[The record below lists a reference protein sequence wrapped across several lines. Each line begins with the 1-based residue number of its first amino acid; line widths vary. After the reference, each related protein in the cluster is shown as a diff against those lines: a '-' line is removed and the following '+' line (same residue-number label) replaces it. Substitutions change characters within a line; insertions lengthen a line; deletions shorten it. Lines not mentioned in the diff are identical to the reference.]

1 MTRRMCV
8 VAARCCTT
16 SALTLLVF
24 RQVISLIRRVLPS
37 SATPSADAEAAGE
50 TLWDL
55 SAAQEH
61 VPLLLRNSLP
71 RAAAAALLHDNP
83 PPSGR
88 LQEELL
94 GCLANLAACG
104 FAQALADDSV
114 VLAVVGAGLCGSTD
128 PAALAE
134 ACRCLRAAV
143 SSGAACEAWREAL
156 HGTEGARERCVSL
169 LGSALHAP
177 AVRQAADLVSSL
189 WLAGSS
195 HERAAL
201 LEAGALPAALA
212 ALAALPRLGGGDAHA
227 AADAAARCVEA
238 IASDSAAVPGLA
250 ESLADGSLQAALLPL
265 LAQAEASATLAA
277 SACIA
282 LASVMAA
289 LQEAAAS
296 GDDETTAVA
305 ATDAIVAL
313 LQALAADGDALAA
326 AQSIADDSGWV
337 VGGDAA
343 AKEAATELLGV
354 LRASTCDA
362 PDG

>member
-1 MTRRMCV
+1 MPSSCSHSTR
-8 VAARCCTT
+8 AD
-16 SALTLLVF
+16 ALTL
-24 RQVISLIRRVLPS
+24 QVISLIRRLLPS

-55 SAAQEH
+55 SAAPEH
-61 VPLLLRNSLP
+61 VPLLLQNSLP
-71 RAAAAALLHDNP
+71 RAAAAALLHDDP

-104 FAQALADDSV
+104 FAQALAEDSAV
-114 VLAVVGAGLCGSTD
+114 VLAVVGAGLCGSSD

-143 SSGAACEAWREAL
+143 SSGPSGDAWREAL
-156 HGTEGARERCVSL
+156 RCTDGACERAVSL

-189 WLAGSS
+189 WLAGGSPD
-195 HERAAL
+195 RAAL
-201 LEAGALPAALA
+201 LNAGALPAALA

-238 IASDSAAVPGLA
+238 IASDAAAVPGLA
-250 ESLADGSLQAALLPL
+250 EALADGSLQAALLPL
-265 LAQAEASATLAA
+265 LAQAEALAA

-282 LASVMAA
+282 LASVMSA
-289 LQEAAAS
+289 LQEAAA
-296 GDDETTAVA
+296 GDDEGACA
-305 ATDAIVAL
+305 ATEAIVAL

-326 AQSIADDSGWV
+326 VRAFADGSGWEG
-337 VGGDAA
+337 GGDAA
-343 AKEAATELLGV
+343 AQEAAAELLEV
-354 LRASTCDA
+354 LRASMCDA